1 MKLSLIFKNSS
12 CFFMPSFSNIPSHQT
27 TFPHG
32 PLLVLKG
39 TFFLLSLDK
48 FRAS

>member
-1 MKLSLIFKNSS
+1 
-12 CFFMPSFSNIPSHQT
+12 MPSFSNIPSHQT

-48 FRAS
+48 FRVVEESVQEEKVS